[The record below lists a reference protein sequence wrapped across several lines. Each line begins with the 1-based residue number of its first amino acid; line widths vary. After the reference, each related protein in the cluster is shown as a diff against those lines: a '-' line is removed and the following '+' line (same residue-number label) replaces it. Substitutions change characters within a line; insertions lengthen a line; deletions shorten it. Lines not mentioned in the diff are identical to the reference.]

1 MCKKVSGKPTLAN
14 SAELNLW
21 LVWRNFLH
29 NKKGLLTYVL
39 LLLLLIILG
48 GCGCNIET
56 VEEHNSK
63 IEKDALERS
72 SALESLL
79 NRTETDETSTT
90 VPDFEVSVSDAQSS
104 ATVNENTNEASD
116 NQTVTDNQNTA
127 DTKNET
133 ENRNTAENNG
143 ASIPINVSVS
153 SEAASVNGTSP
164 DSGETTAKD
173 TIPEESQ
180 STKGQTV
187 DSQTTAPY
195 IMVHITI
202 TCSKVIDNPDL
213 STDAGLPENGIILDT
228 YVAVKDGDSVFTALK
243 AAADDNGISLS
254 YTGSKGSVYVTGI
267 NELYEKQCGRYSGWK
282 YSVNNVYPNVGC
294 GGYALSDGDSIL
306 FGYTATYTDTY

>member
-1 MCKKVSGKPTLAN
+1 M
-14 SAELNLW
+14 
-21 LVWRNFLH
+21 H
-29 NKKGLLTYVL
+29 NKKGLPAYVL

-72 SALESLL
+72 SALESLY
-79 NRTETDETSTT
+79 NRTDTEETSSN
-90 VPDFEVSVSDAQSS
+90 P
-104 ATVNENTNEASD
+104 
-116 NQTVTDNQNTA
+116 
-127 DTKNET
+127 
-133 ENRNTAENNG
+133 
-143 ASIPINVSVS
+143 
-153 SEAASVNGTSP
+153 
-164 DSGETTAKD
+164 
-173 TIPEESQ
+173 
-180 STKGQTV
+180 TV

-213 STDAGLPENGIILDT
+213 STDAVLPENGIILDT

-254 YTGSKGSVYVTGI
+254 YTGSKGSVYVAGI

-282 YSVNNVYPNVGC
+282 FSVNNVYPNVGC
-294 GGYALSDGDSIL
+294 GGYALSDCDSIL

>member
-1 MCKKVSGKPTLAN
+1 M
-14 SAELNLW
+14 
-21 LVWRNFLH
+21 R
-29 NKKGLLTYVL
+29 NKKGLFAYVL

-63 IEKDALERS
+63 IEQDALERS

-79 NRTETDETSTT
+79 NRTDTEETS
-90 VPDFEVSVSDAQSS
+90 VK
-104 ATVNENTNEASD
+104 
-116 NQTVTDNQNTA
+116 A
-127 DTKNET
+127 D
-133 ENRNTAENNG
+133 
-143 ASIPINVSVS
+143 
-153 SEAASVNGTSP
+153 SP
-164 DSGETTAKD
+164 ASGE
-173 TIPEESQ
+173 
-180 STKGQTV
+180 
-187 DSQTTAPY
+187 TTAPY

-243 AAADDNGISLS
+243 AAADDNGISIS
-254 YTGSKGSVYVTGI
+254 YTGSKGSVYVAGI

-282 YSVNNVYPNVGC
+282 FSINNVYPNVGC

-306 FGYTATYTDTY
+306 FGYTATHTDTY